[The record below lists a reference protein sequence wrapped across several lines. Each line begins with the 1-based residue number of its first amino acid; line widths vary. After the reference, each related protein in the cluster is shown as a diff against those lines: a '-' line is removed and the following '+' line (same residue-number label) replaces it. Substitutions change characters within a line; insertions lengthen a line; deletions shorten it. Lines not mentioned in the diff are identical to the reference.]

1 MRPTKVLQH
10 FMAERAHERGTIKI
24 PGPSHAAGPASLHY
38 PAPAPHR
45 PYDPKVTT

>member
-24 PGPSHAAGPASLHY
+24 PGPSHAPTPASLDL
-38 PAPAPHR
+38 PAPMAS
-45 PYDPKVTT
+45 TTQR

>member
-24 PGPSHAAGPASLHY
+24 PGPSHAARPASPDL
-38 PAPAPHR
+38 PAPH
-45 PYDPKVTT
+45 PMASTTQR